1 MFLKEVFYAQQS
13 CIYFMKNMVK
23 KNILII
29 EKQISILKWFL
40 KDCVILKTGVLA
52 AENSAHYNVKYIKT
66 ENGYFKL

>member
-1 MFLKEVFYAQQS
+1 MFLKVVFYAQQS
-13 CIYFMKNMVK
+13 CIYFMKNMV

-66 ENGYFKL
+66 ENGLVIS